1 MRGKRVKEHLFFYGF
16 KEFYLCEVDVV
27 LEFTQFLPLFTT

>member
-1 MRGKRVKEHLFFYGF
+1 MRVKGVEGHLYGF
-16 KEFYLCEVDVV
+16 KEFYLHEVDVVV